1 MHTRRLG
8 LAFAYDLIIIPLLIV
23 VANVSVYLLVG
34 TWGRRTTGT
43 GQKYEPFTGG
53 EEAIPKR
60 GLYRSELFVF
70 AVLFMVAEV
79 FALILAGSF
88 MAPAN
93 YYPLLYLGGGSGVML
108 LVVLWF
114 MHVGGGRF

>member
-1 MHTRRLG
+1 
-8 LAFAYDLIIIPLLIV
+8 LAFAYDLLVIPILIV

-34 TWGRRTTGT
+34 SWGKRTTGT
-43 GQKYEPFTGG
+43 GPKYEPFTGG

-70 AVLFMVAEV
+70 AVLFMVVEV

-88 MAPAN
+88 MAPTS
-93 YYPLLYLGGGSGVML
+93 YYPLLYLGGGSGVIL
-108 LVVLWF
+108 IVAAWF
-114 MHVGGGRF
+114 MLVGGGKF